1 MGIILDAKPTSAGDR
16 TVFVCSP
23 PPKSHYRSFSIW
35 AGSVIFIF
43 ILILFIFVPLIER
56 QVFNLHA
63 SKLPPTAASLVK
75 FHHAMS
81 ALDRQLGVATAEYE
95 NASSMAS
102 RGNNLLS
109 LFDATN
115 RYEAQLDEL
124 YKMSEA
130 IGQPHPH
137 NTESTKWAKTAI
149 ELLKSRLL
157 LLRTANHIM
166 VDDVDSG
173 QIKQSAF
180 TALEKGRSAADAK
193 LIEEHS
199 ALRRSYEALGIP
211 GGRVP
216 SAFD

>member
-16 TVFVCSP
+16 KVFVCP
-23 PPKSHYRSFSIW
+23 PPLKTHHRSFSIW
-35 AGSVIFIF
+35 TGSVVFLF
-43 ILILFIFVPLIER
+43 ILILFISVPFIER
-56 QVFNLHA
+56 QVLNLGA
-63 SKLPPTAASLVK
+63 WKLPPTAAPLIK
-75 FHHAMS
+75 FHHALS
-81 ALDRQLGVATAEYE
+81 ALDRQLSVATAEYE
-95 NASSMAS
+95 NASSMAL
-102 RGNNLLS
+102 RGNNLLA

-124 YKMSEA
+124 YKMSSA

-149 ELLKSRLL
+149 EILRSRLI
-157 LLRTANHIM
+157 LLRTANHII

-180 TALEKGRSAADAK
+180 TALEKARSAADAK
-193 LIEEHS
+193 FNVEHS

-211 GGRVP
+211 GGRIP

>member
-1 MGIILDAKPTSAGDR
+1 MGIILDAKPTSAEDR
-16 TVFVCSP
+16 TVFACSP

-35 AGSVIFIF
+35 AGSVILLI
-43 ILILFIFVPLIER
+43 ILILFIFVPPFER
-56 QVFNLHA
+56 QVLNLDA
-63 SKLPPTAASLVK
+63 LKLPPTAASLIQ
-75 FHHAMS
+75 FHHALS
-81 ALDRQLGVATAEYE
+81 ALDRQLTVATTEYE
-95 NASSMAS
+95 NARSMAS
-102 RGNNLLS
+102 RGNNLLA

-124 YKMSEA
+124 YKMSGA

-137 NTESTKWAKTAI
+137 NTESTKWAKKAI
-149 ELLKSRLL
+149 EILKSRLI

-180 TALEKGRSAADAK
+180 TTWEKARSAADAK
-193 LIEEHS
+193 FNEEHS